1 MTPPEVYAF
10 ARQEVFP
17 NLAARYE
24 GLQFSRGL

>member
-1 MTPPEVYAF
+1 MTPQEVYAF

-24 GLQFSRGL
+24 GRQFSCGL